1 MLAHPA
7 GCRVLR
13 YGDDPQQVV
22 EVWPAVP
29 GKPARGT
36 AVLVHGGYWR
46 TPWAADLMH
55 SLVPAFTGRGWRVA
69 VPEYRRIGSGGG
81 WPATSDDVAA
91 ALAALDEDDGER
103 GRGGPVVLVGHSAGG
118 HLALVHAR
126 AADAVVALAPVTD
139 LVRGYAEGIGNG
151 AVAELMGGASPQAD
165 PAAYL
170 AASPRQ
176 RPWPACPVLVVHGTD
191 DARVPV
197 EHSRDYVAT
206 ARSDGAPVELV
217 EPASLDHM
225 ALIDPAAPHW
235 PAVHTWL
242 ATTLPTPP

>member
-1 MLAHPA
+1 MT
-7 GCRVLR
+7 VLVR

-22 EVWPAVP
+22 EVWPAAPGVP
-29 GKPARGT
+29 TRGM

-55 SLVPAFTGRGWRVA
+55 PLVPAFTSLGWRVA

-91 ALAALDEDDGER
+91 ALRLLDGQDD
-103 GRGGPVVLVGHSAGG
+103 GGPVVLVGHSAGG
-118 HLALVHAR
+118 HLALVHSGV
-126 AADAVVALAPVTD
+126 AAAVVALAPVTD
-139 LVRGYAEGIGNG
+139 LVRGYAEGIGSG
-151 AVAELMGGASPQAD
+151 AVAELMGVSPEAD
-165 PAAYL
+165 PTAYAL
-170 AASPRQ
+170 ASPRLG
-176 RPWPACPVLVVHGTD
+176 PWPACPVLVVHGTD

-197 EHSRDYVAT
+197 EHSRDWVGA
-206 ARSDGAPVELV
+206 ARADGAPADLV

-235 PAVHTWL
+235 PGVRAWL
-242 ATTLPTPP
+242 DRTLPG

>member
-1 MLAHPA
+1 MT
-7 GCRVLR
+7 VLVR
-13 YGDDPQQVV
+13 YGDDPQQEV
-22 EVWPAVP
+22 EVWSAAP
-29 GKPARGT
+29 GERSRGT

-55 SLVPAFTGRGWRVA
+55 PLVPAFTERGWRVA

-91 ALAALDEDDGER
+91 ALAALDRQDDDAGG
-103 GRGGPVVLVGHSAGG
+103 GRGPVVLVGHSAGG
-118 HLALVHAR
+118 HLALVHSAV
-126 AADAVVALAPVTD
+126 ASAVVALAPVTD

-151 AVAELMGGASPQAD
+151 AVAELMTASPEAD
-165 PAAYL
+165 PAAYR

-197 EHSRDYVAT
+197 EHSRDYAAA
-206 ARSDGAPVELV
+206 ARADGAPVELV

-235 PAVHTWL
+235 QGVHTWL
-242 ATTLPTPP
+242 DQTLPS